1 MKHTVIMALL
11 TTSNAVW
18 IDIKR
23 STCGDDTKVQ
33 AQVAAAIKVDT
44 ESKTAFTAK
53 TKAQSDTDKKSAAL
67 NKLWSDAKAKY
78 ETSKAAADKTDM
90 ETAYANYN
98 STEMRKEEADTLEAF
113 NGALADV
120 K

>member
-1 MKHTVIMALL
+1 MKQTVIEALL
-11 TTSNAVW
+11 TVSNAVW

-33 AQVAAAIKVDT
+33 AQVAAAIKFET
-44 ESKTAFTAK
+44 ESKTAFTTK
-53 TKAQSDTDKKSAAL
+53 TKAQSDVDKKSAAL
-67 NKLWSDAKAKY
+67 SKTWSDAKNKY

-98 STEMRKEEADTLEAF
+98 SAAMRKEEADTLKAF
-113 NGALADV
+113 NAALADV